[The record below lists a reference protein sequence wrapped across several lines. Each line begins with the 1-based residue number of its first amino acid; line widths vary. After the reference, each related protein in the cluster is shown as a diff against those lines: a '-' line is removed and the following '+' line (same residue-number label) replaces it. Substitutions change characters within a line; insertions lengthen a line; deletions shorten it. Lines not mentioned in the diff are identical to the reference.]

1 MEYILSNYSPISAF
15 RYFEEICAIP
25 HGSGNEKQ
33 IADYLCDF
41 AKKHDL
47 EFYRDNIHN
56 VLIKKNASKGYEDRP
71 AVLLQGHTDMV
82 CEKNADTIHDFEKD
96 GLKLYVKDGWLYADG
111 TTLGADDGAAVAM
124 MMAILSDD
132 TLKHPPL
139 ECLFTVQEE
148 TGLCGAYE
156 FDYSKLSA
164 QRFINLDSETLHT
177 ATVSCAGGIRT
188 EIETSFDRYPLQ
200 NSALKITIK
209 GLFGG
214 HSGVDINTGRE
225 NSVILMAKIL
235 GKLYAK
241 TPFNLVS
248 IKGGN
253 KANAIPR
260 ECECI
265 ISIFDKRTAK
275 EDIKLIA
282 AEIKKQLV
290 KDDKKF
296 TVRVDNTTEV
306 PHGMLCFKDTSRI
319 ISLLNLI
326 PNGVYSMSRS
336 MKNLVE
342 SSSNIGIIT
351 TDENK
356 INMTLMPRSSNE
368 AKMDEM
374 VMKIEMLCKLANAKV
389 SHHDRYPGW
398 EYREN
403 SKVRE
408 IFSKCYEE
416 KFGKKAKFEAVHAGL
431 ECGIICSNM
440 GGELDGISIC
450 AEVEEIH
457 TPKERL
463 NLQSL
468 SDAYEITTKM
478 LEQM

>member
-1 MEYILSNYSPISAF
+1 MEYILSDLFFQSHF

-25 HGSGNEKQ
+25 HGSGNESQ

-41 AKKHDL
+41 AKKHNL
-47 EFYRDNIHN
+47 EFYRDSINN
-56 VLIKKNASKGYEDRP
+56 VLIKKNATEGYEDRP

-124 MMAILSDD
+124 MMAILSDN

-156 FDYSKLSA
+156 FDYSKLQA
-164 QRFINLDSETLHT
+164 KRFINLDSETLHT

-188 EIETSFDRYPLQ
+188 EIEVPFDNYPLQ
-200 NSALKITIK
+200 NSTIKITVK

-225 NSVILMAKIL
+225 NSIILMAKLL
-235 GKLYAK
+235 GRLYQK
-241 TPFNLVS
+241 SPFNLVS
-248 IKGGN
+248 INGGN

-265 ISIFDKRTAK
+265 ISVFDKMTVK
-275 EDIKLIA
+275 EEIKIIA
-282 AEIKKQLV
+282 NEIKKQLI

-296 TVRVDNTTEV
+296 TVRVDNANNINS
-306 PHGMLCFKDTSRI
+306 GMLCFKDTSRVL
-319 ISLLNLI
+319 SVLNLI
-326 PNGVYSMSRS
+326 PNGVYTMSKSMEG
-336 MKNLVE
+336 LVE
-342 SSSNIGIIT
+342 SSSNVGIIST
-351 TDENK
+351 NEKTVNL
-356 INMTLMPRSSNE
+356 TLMPRSSNE
-368 AKMDEM
+368 AKMDEIL
-374 VMKIEMLCKLANAKV
+374 MKIEMLCKLTGALV

-398 EYREN
+398 EYRKDSE
-403 SKVRE
+403 VRE

-463 NLQSL
+463 DLQSL